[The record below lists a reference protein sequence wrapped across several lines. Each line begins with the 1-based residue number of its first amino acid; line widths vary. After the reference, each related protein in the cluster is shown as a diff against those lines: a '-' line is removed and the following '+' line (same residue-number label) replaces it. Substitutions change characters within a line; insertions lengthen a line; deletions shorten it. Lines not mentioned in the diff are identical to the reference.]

1 MHMTLLRDEQRRHY
15 CAILVAVR
23 LKIFRAVK
31 SIVQHMP
38 KLIKD
43 WYSTVEDVEG

>member
-15 CAILVAVR
+15 CAILAAVR

-38 KLIKD
+38 KPWKKMQ
-43 WYSTVEDVEG
+43 SR